1 MVPAVVMSLMLVAAL
16 ATFAYLMVPRVK
28 LLLAAQ
34 PVNRFD
40 TIPTRVMYAV
50 KFAIGQWRMP
60 RDPIAGFAHIFIFSG
75 FLVVQ
80 IATIQH
86 FAQAY
91 VPGWQIWGLRGQVG
105 LVYLFIKDVFETLV
119 VVGCVYGFWRR
130 LKPTPS
136 RVGRSWEGV
145 FVLGMITTLMLT
157 DFLTYGGELV
167 AAGTSGLP
175 WNPAGHFAGQLI
187 APLGPEA
194 AHYIAMG
201 SYWLHCLTVLV
212 FLNFLPIGKHFHVIT
227 GIPDVF
233 FRRHSQ
239 TEQVPKID
247 LENSEKFGINT
258 TADLDWKMVLDT
270 YSCTE
275 CGRCNVYCPT
285 VLTGKPL
292 SHRQMNLDLKH
303 ALIEDYPARFDGPKP
318 VGDVE
323 KKDSLPAEA
332 EPPTLA
338 DLIGGRI
345 SPETI
350 WACTTCGSCEQE
362 CPVFIEQVPRIIQM
376 RMKKVLMDG
385 DMPSE
390 LARAFKGLENNSNPW
405 GIGFDKRDAWAEG
418 LDIPR
423 MESVDTSSGSEPPLL
438 YWIGCAGSFDDR
450 NKKITLA
457 MVKILRAAGVDFA
470 ILGKEE
476 GCTGDPAR
484 RTGNEYLFQ
493 MLAANNV
500 EVLNRYK
507 VQKILTHCPHCYHT
521 LKSEYPDFGGKFELI
536 HHTQF
541 IEGLVN
547 SGKLKLTKEVNSSVA
562 WHDSCY
568 LGRYY
573 DIYDAPRNVVKAI
586 PGAKL
591 VELPRNKS
599 RSVCCGAGGGRFW
612 MEEHIGERIN
622 EYRAK
627 EALAAETDTVGSACP
642 FCLIMMRDG
651 VAAQGK
657 EDVKTRDIAELVA
670 ESIDVPASIQAQEA
684 SA

>member
-1 MVPAVVMSLMLVAAL
+1 MVAALVMSSMLVVAL
-16 ATFAYLMVPRVK
+16 ATFAYLMMPRVK

-40 TIPTRVMYAV
+40 AIPARVMYTV

-60 RDPIAGFAHIFIFSG
+60 RDPVAGLAHIFIFAG

-86 FAQAY
+86 FAQVYA
-91 VPGWQIWGLRGQVG
+91 PGWPVWGLRGTVG
-105 LVYLFIKDVFETLV
+105 LYYLLIKDLFEILV

-157 DFLTYGGELV
+157 DFAAYGGELV
-167 AAGTSGLP
+167 AAGRGGLP
-175 WNPAGHFAGQLI
+175 WNPAGHLASQLI

-194 AHYIAMG
+194 GHVIANA

-239 TEQVPKID
+239 TEQVPVID
-247 LENSEKFGINT
+247 LEKTEKFGIAT
-258 TADLDWKMVLDT
+258 TADLNWKMVLDT

-285 VLTGKPL
+285 MLTGKPL

-303 ALIEDYPARFDGPKP
+303 ALLEDADARFQAK
-318 VGDVE
+318 E
-323 KKDSLPAEA
+323 NEA
-332 EPPTLA
+332 PTLA
-338 DLIGGRI
+338 DLVGGKI

-385 DMPSE
+385 DMPQE
-390 LARAFKGLENNSNPW
+390 LARAFKGMENNSNPW

-418 LDIPR
+418 LDVPR
-423 MESVDTSSGSEPPLL
+423 MEALDGKGGDAPLL

-457 MVKILRAAGVDFA
+457 MVKILRSAGVEFA

-507 VQKILTHCPHCYHT
+507 VKKILTHCPHCYHT
-521 LKSEYPDFGGKFELI
+521 LKTEYPQFGGNFELV
-536 HHTQF
+536 HHTQL
-541 IEGLVN
+541 IESLIADGR
-547 SGKLKLTKEVNSSVA
+547 LKLSKEVRADVA

-568 LGRYY
+568 LGRYH

-591 VELPRNKS
+591 VELPRSKS

-622 EYRAK
+622 EHRAK
-627 EALAAETDTVGSACP
+627 EALSANTDTVGSACP

-670 ESIDVPASIQAQEA
+670 ESIDVPASIEAQA
-684 SA
+684 